1 MILRT
6 SAASPFGRKVR
17 IAIDVLGLAPQ
28 IRVVV
33 ADTNDPA
40 DTLRKQNPLGKVPTL
55 VLDNGEALFDSRVI
69 IEYLNSLDGRD
80 LLIPADGTRIGS
92 LRQQSLAD
100 GLLDAALLQ
109 VYEKR
114 YRPDTHQV
122 ASWVALQ
129 QSKVDRALDF
139 AEHDLPTSRAAK
151 PHIGEIALAAALG
164 YLDFRFDGRW
174 RTTHPALAQWLS
186 QFAARCSAYEA
197 TSPKLPI

>member
-17 IAIDVLGLAPQ
+17 MAIEVLGLAPQ
-28 IRVVV
+28 ISVVA
-33 ADTNDPA
+33 ADTNDPS
-40 DTLRKQNPLGKVPTL
+40 DTLRQQNPLGKIPTL
-55 VLDNGEALFDSRVI
+55 VLDSGEALFDSRVI
-69 IEYLNSLDGRD
+69 VEHLNALDGRD
-80 LLIPADGTRIGS
+80 LLIPAGPARLGS

-114 YRPDTHQV
+114 YRPDTHHV
-122 ASWVALQ
+122 ASWVELQ
-129 QSKVDRALDF
+129 QGKVDRALAF
-139 AEHDLPTSRAAK
+139 AEQNLPTSAAEQ

-174 RTTHPALAQWLS
+174 RSSHPALAQWLA
-186 QFAARCSAYEA
+186 QFAKRCPAYDA
-197 TSPKLPI
+197 TAPQLPL